1 MPNPAIKGTDHNAKA
16 DVGGEP
22 ADKHERLHIFVNRR
36 RFDEGDGVKPKMTGA
51 EIAAL
56 VRVPAENA
64 VVRWAGGPHD
74 GQEIPVT
81 TTVEIKIGQHF
92 LVTRKVV
99 EGGHAA

>member
-1 MPNPAIKGTDHNAKA
+1 MSSTDHEN
-16 DVGGEP
+16 
-22 ADKHERLHIFVNRR
+22 DKPDNKEKPEKEERLHIFVNRR

-56 VRVPAENA
+56 VQVPAENA

-74 GQEIPVT
+74 GQEIPVAS
-81 TTVEIKIGQHF
+81 TVEIKNGQHF

-99 EGGHAA
+99 EGGHVA